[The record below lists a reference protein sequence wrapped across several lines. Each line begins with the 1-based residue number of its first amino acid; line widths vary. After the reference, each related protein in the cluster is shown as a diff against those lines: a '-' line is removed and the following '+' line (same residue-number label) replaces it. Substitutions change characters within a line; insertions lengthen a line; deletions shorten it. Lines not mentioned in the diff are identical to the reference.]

1 MILSSDQFWVIV
13 NRTPATDPGHFLA
26 TWQKTLGMSPRES
39 AERLCQPIDGCEA
52 LRRLYAH
59 KGGPGLGFQSLLCTV
74 MCLSERVLPG
84 LCLWRDM
91 PWAELDARSTVE
103 RTGLTIGVILF
114 YFTFIFVLLVELRAQ
129 CFATK

>member
-26 TWQKTLGMSPRES
+26 AWQKTLGMSPRES

-59 KGGPGLGFQSLLCTV
+59 KGGPALGFQSLLCTV

-91 PWAELDARSTVE
+91 PWAELDARSTIHGKDKIACDWVDN
-103 RTGLTIGVILF
+103 RND
-114 YFTFIFVLLVELRAQ
+114 YFTLLLFLY
-129 CFATK
+129 C